1 MLAKDALP
9 RCPPHLSPVARREWR
24 RLATPLFA
32 AGILTLADRAALAA
46 YCQCYGRWVEA
57 EEKLAETPTLL
68 KTPSGYVQQ
77 SPWLGIANRQLE
89 LMGRYMAELGLT
101 PAARARVAVPE
112 RPGDTPVIDRIEL
125 VSVIVDKD
133 GNRVESPMGSWDDAT
148 AATARSRRIGCPAG
162 DRTEA
167 PSRTGKVTRI
177 ELDERL

>member
-1 MLAKDALP
+1 
-9 RCPPHLSPVARREWR
+9 
-24 RLATPLFA
+24 
-32 AGILTLADRAALAA
+32 
-46 YCQCYGRWVEA
+46 
-57 EEKLAETPTLL
+57 
-68 KTPSGYVQQ
+68 
-77 SPWLGIANRQLE
+77 
-89 LMGRYMAELGLT
+89 
-101 PAARARVAVPE
+101 VPE